1 MREWLIQN
9 FKEVNFRARTTK
21 EEQQTLIIESQE
33 KLDKTVKDV
42 FAKSELLKKDL
53 YRELELE

>member
-42 FAKSELLKKDL
+42 FAKSELLK
-53 YRELELE
+53 